1 MLLPASGCATCPST
15 RLRSKPETVDSLD
28 IAVLR
33 RAIDWLEAGRQVALV
48 TIVATWG
55 SAPRPVGA
63 LLALDDD
70 GQPCGSVSGGCVEDD
85 LAARIRARF
94 PSTCEVVKYGVTAE
108 DARRFGLPCGGTL
121 QLVVEPLAGVES
133 LRPALA
139 ALERGELLARRVQL
153 ADGATSFQ
161 PATPED
167 APTFDGKVLT
177 QIFGPRWRLLLIGAG
192 QISFY
197 LASMAQAL
205 DYRVLVCDPRAEYV
219 REWTVA
225 GTELLPGMPD
235 DVVRA
240 ITPDRR
246 TAIVALTHDPRLDD
260 MALMEALK
268 TDAFYV
274 GALGSATTTARR
286 RERLALL
293 DVTPEELA
301 RLHGPVGL
309 PIGSRTPPEIAIS
322 ILAELTVLRH
332 GIELVPLRPRSAI
345 TAASCVAA
353 S

>member
-1 MLLPASGCATCPST
+1 M
-15 RLRSKPETVDSLD
+15 DSQD

-33 RAIDWLEAGRQVALV
+33 RAIGWLEAGRRVALV
-48 TIVATWG
+48 TVVATWG

-63 LLALDDD
+63 LLALDED

-85 LAARIRARF
+85 LAARLRARF
-94 PSTCEVVKYGVTAE
+94 PAACEVVKYGVTAE

-121 QLVVEPLAGVES
+121 HLVVEPLAGVEA

-139 ALERGELLARRVQL
+139 ALERGELLARRVRL

-167 APTFDGKVLT
+167 APAFDGAVLT

-205 DYRVLVCDPRAEYV
+205 DYRVLICDPRAEYL
-219 REWTVA
+219 REWTVTGA
-225 GTELLPGMPD
+225 ELLPGMPD
-235 DVVRA
+235 DAVRA
-240 ITPDRR
+240 LAPDRR

-268 TDAFYV
+268 TGAFYV
-274 GALGSATTTARR
+274 GALGSAATTARR

-309 PIGSRTPPEIAIS
+309 PIGSRTPPEIAVS
-322 ILAELTVLRH
+322 ILAELTALRH
-332 GIELVPLRPRSAI
+332 GIALAPARSRSAVA
-345 TAASCVAA
+345 TAGRAA
-353 S
+353 AP

>member
-1 MLLPASGCATCPST
+1 MCAICPST
-15 RLRSKPETVDSLD
+15 RRRSKPETVDSQD

-33 RAIDWLEAGRQVALV
+33 RAIGWLEAGRRVALV
-48 TIVATWG
+48 TVVATWG

-63 LLALDDD
+63 LLALDED

-85 LAARIRARF
+85 LAARLRARF
-94 PSTCEVVKYGVTAE
+94 PAACEVVKYGVTTE

-121 QLVVEPLAGVES
+121 HLVVEPLAGVEA

-139 ALERGELLARRVQL
+139 ALERGELLARRVRL
-153 ADGATSFQ
+153 ADGATSFR

-167 APTFDGKVLT
+167 APAFDGAVLT

-205 DYRVLVCDPRAEYV
+205 DYRVLICDPRAEYL
-219 REWTVA
+219 REWTVTGA
-225 GTELLPGMPD
+225 ELLPGMPD
-235 DVVRA
+235 DAVRA
-240 ITPDRR
+240 LAPDRR

-268 TDAFYV
+268 TEAFYV

-293 DVTPEELA
+293 DMAPEELA

-309 PIGSRTPPEIAIS
+309 PIGSRTPPEIAVS
-322 ILAELTVLRH
+322 ILVELTALRH
-332 GIELVPLRPRSAI
+332 GIALAPVRSRSVIEATGSTAPR
-345 TAASCVAA
+345 
-353 S
+353 

>member
-1 MLLPASGCATCPST
+1 M
-15 RLRSKPETVDSLD
+15 DSLD

-33 RAIDWLEAGRQVALV
+33 RAIGWLETGRRVALV
-48 TIVATWG
+48 TVVATWG

-63 LLALDDD
+63 LLALDED

-85 LAARIRARF
+85 LASRLRARF
-94 PSTCEVVKYGVTAE
+94 PGACEAVKYGVTAE

-121 QLVVEPLAGVES
+121 QLVVEPLAGVET
-133 LRPALA
+133 LQPALA
-139 ALERGELLARRVQL
+139 ALERGELLARRVRL
-153 ADGATSFQ
+153 ADGAVSFQ
-161 PATPED
+161 AASPDAAPA
-167 APTFDGKVLT
+167 FDGEVLT

-205 DYRVLVCDPRAEYV
+205 DYRVLICDPRAEYA
-219 REWTVA
+219 REWTVTGA
-225 GTELLPGMPD
+225 ELLPGMPD
-235 DVVRA
+235 DAVRA
-240 ITPDRR
+240 IAPDRR

-268 TDAFYV
+268 TEAFYV
-274 GALGSATTTARR
+274 GALGSAANTVRR

-309 PIGSRTPPEIAIS
+309 PIGSRTPPEIAVS
-322 ILAELTVLRH
+322 VLAELTALRH
-332 GIELVPLRPRSAI
+332 GVELAPVRPRSAVA
-345 TAASCVAA
+345 TAGRVVAS
-353 S
+353 